1 MGRIYGIDYGRARI
15 GVARSDPM
23 HTLASPHTTIKAGKN
38 NKESIERLLLE
49 IDIDSCEKFI
59 VGLPTHLSGKES
71 EMSQEVR
78 KFCEELEKMTGK
90 PIQFWDERMS
100 SLEADRTM
108 RENNINRKKRA
119 KVIDTLTATILL
131 QSYLDSAFF

>member
-1 MGRIYGIDYGRARI
+1 MGRVFGIDYGRARI

-38 NKESIERLLLE
+38 HKESIERLLKE
-49 IDIDSCEKFI
+49 IDIETCDKFI

-78 KFCEELEKMTGK
+78 AFCKELETMTGK

-108 RENNINRKKRA
+108 RDNNINRKKRA
-119 KVIDTLTATILL
+119 QVIDTLTATILL